1 MVGDIERDRRDR
13 DRGRVSERVG
23 GIESERERVVGGIEK
38 DGEGERVVER

>member
-23 GIESERERVVGGIEK
+23 WDREIESE
-38 DGEGERVVER
+38 